1 MYKTLYGFIYNKFYK
16 EKAMQKKKN
25 EICTIIK
32 NDILDNAKSYFIV
45 AIIFIVGIFLGVML
59 INQTEDKSEIKNYI
73 NTYID
78 ETKSLQNENYF
89 KELQKDIKNNIILVI
104 LIWFAGTTIIGIPIV
119 LGVILFRGFCL
130 GYTIAS
136 CVFTLGRIKALIFIG
151 ISILLQ
157 NIIFIPALMILGVS
171 SIKLYKSIIKDRRKE
186 NIKISIIKHSLISI
200 IILISLI
207 ISSVVKIGISYRLII
222 NLIKYF

>member
-1 MYKTLYGFIYNKFYK
+1 MRKRKS
-16 EKAMQKKKN
+16 
-25 EICTIIK
+25 EIFTIIK
-32 NDILDNAKSYFIV
+32 EDMLNNAKSYFIV
-45 AIIFIVGIFLGVML
+45 VVIFVVGIFLGVMFV
-59 INQTEDKSEIKNYI
+59 NQTGDKSEIEKYI

-78 ETKSLQNENYF
+78 ETKSLQNGDYF
-89 KELQKDIKNNIILVI
+89 NELQKDVKNNIALA
-104 LIWFAGTTIIGIPIV
+104 LLLWFAGTTIIGLPIV

-136 CVFTLGRIKALIFIG
+136 CVFVLGRMKALIFIA
-151 ISILLQ
+151 ITILLQ

-186 NIKISIIKHSLISI
+186 NIKVSIVKHSIIST
-200 IILISLI
+200 IILVALI
-207 ISSVVKIGISYRLII
+207 ISSTIKIEISYRVIV